1 MFKFK
6 RIESDS
12 GLEFDHRWR
21 RSIRIGAVTVF
32 ETIRLVAYTSNDPN
46 HWKYV
51 PEYGE
56 TSRLIYF
63 REVALDEEYQK
74 RLSRQ
79 RFQSTTVLM
88 HLLTIMWVSL
98 YVILGKIFRK
108 EYVISNAEYDTKWH
122 KKWPF
127 AADQFTSVKR
137 NKKLKQLGL

>member
-21 RSIRIGAVTVF
+21 RSIKIGAVTVF
-32 ETIRLVAYTSNDPN
+32 ESVRIVAYPS
-46 HWKYV
+46 
-51 PEYGE
+51 EE
-56 TSRLIYF
+56 AILIYF
-63 REVALDEEYQK
+63 READLDEDYQR
-74 RLSRQ
+74 RLGKIRNS
-79 RFQSTTVLM
+79 STTPLM
-88 HLLTIMWVSL
+88 YLLTLMWFSL

-108 EYVISNAEYDTKWH
+108 EYVISNAEHDTKWH

>member
-32 ETIRLVAYTSNDPN
+32 ESVRIVAYPS
-46 HWKYV
+46 
-51 PEYGE
+51 EE
-56 TSRLIYF
+56 AILIYF
-63 REVALDEEYQK
+63 REVVLDEEHQK
-74 RLSRQ
+74 RLSRLGH
-79 RFQSTTVLM
+79 SSITLLM
-88 HLLTIMWVSL
+88 HLLTLMWVSL

-108 EYVISNAEYDTKWH
+108 ESVIKNAEHDTKWH

-127 AADQFTSVKR
+127 AADQFASVKR

>member
-32 ETIRLVAYTSNDPN
+32 ESVRIVAYPSE
-46 HWKYV
+46 KAI
-51 PEYGE
+51 
-56 TSRLIYF
+56 LIYF
-63 REVALDEEYQK
+63 REAVLDEEYQK
-74 RLSRQ
+74 RLSRLGH
-79 RFQSTTVLM
+79 SSITMLM
-88 HLLTIMWVSL
+88 HLLTLMWASL

-122 KKWPF
+122 KKWSF
-127 AADQFTSVKR
+127 AADQFASVKR
-137 NKKLKQLGL
+137 NRKLKQLGL

>member
-21 RSIRIGAVTVF
+21 RSIKIGAVTVF
-32 ETIRLVAYTSNDPN
+32 ESVRIVAYPS
-46 HWKYV
+46 
-51 PEYGE
+51 EE
-56 TSRLIYF
+56 AILIYF
-63 REVALDEEYQK
+63 REAALDEDYQR
-74 RLSRQ
+74 RLGKIRNY
-79 RFQSTTVLM
+79 STTPLM
-88 HLLTIMWVSL
+88 YLLTLMWFSL

-108 EYVISNAEYDTKWH
+108 EFVIKKAEYDTKWH

-137 NKKLKQLGL
+137 DKILKQLGL